1 MTSGEDTERGDSTGT
16 KGQVEQVALDRQQAA
31 FARRM
36 AESKATAPH
45 FYLGVEVEMTEAL
58 AVRDGADVTIND
70 LLLRATALAL
80 VEVPRVNGAYRDG
93 QVEIYSQIN
102 LSFAVAGSASVVFPT
117 IFEADRKP
125 LDEIATE
132 TKLLAGKARN
142 GTITAPEFSGGTFTV
157 TNLGMHGVDR
167 YTPILNPPQAAT
179 LGASMVKERPVAHSD
194 GVVESRATLPLDLA
208 CDHRILTGPDAASF
222 LGCLRAHLEDPS
234 SL

>member
-1 MTSGEDTERGDSTGT
+1 MTSDGNTERGDSTGT

-45 FYLGVEVEMTEAL
+45 FYLGVEVEMSEAL
-58 AVRDGADVTIND
+58 AVRDGADATIND
-70 LLLRATALAL
+70 LLLRAAALAL
-80 VEVPRVNGAYRDG
+80 AEVPRVNGAYRDG

>member
-1 MTSGEDTERGDSTGT
+1 MTSTDDTERGDSTGA

-45 FYLGVEVEMTEAL
+45 FYLGVEVEMSEAL
-58 AVRDGADVTIND
+58 AVRDGADATIND
-70 LLLRATALAL
+70 LLLRAAALAL
-80 VEVPRVNGAYRDG
+80 AEVPRVNGAYRDG

>member
-1 MTSGEDTERGDSTGT
+1 MMSIDDTEKGDSTGA
-16 KGQVEQVALDRQQAA
+16 KGQVERIALDRQQAA

-58 AVRDGADVTIND
+58 EVREGADATIND

-93 QVEIYSQIN
+93 QVETYSQIN
-102 LSFAVAGSASVVFPT
+102 LSFAVAGSGSVVFPT
-117 IFEADRKP
+117 IFEADQKP
-125 LDEIATE
+125 LDEIARG
-132 TKLLAGKARN
+132 TKLLAEKARN

-179 LGASMVKERPVAHSD
+179 LGASTVKERPLAHGD
-194 GVVESRATLPLDLA
+194 GVMDSRATLPLDLA
-208 CDHRILTGPDAASF
+208 CDHRILTGPDAAHF
-222 LGCLRAHLEDPS
+222 LGCLRANLEDPS